1 MSTPASPTSLETLNL
16 RCERGD
22 RTLFEGLNF
31 QVAAGQLLQ
40 IEGANG
46 SGKTTLLRTLCG
58 LFESTAGNI
67 NWCGQSIHADP
78 ASYHAQL
85 SYIGHLPG
93 IKLELSPRENLAFS
107 QGLRGQSISQ
117 NDLLN
122 ALDAIG
128 LYGFED
134 TPCRHLS
141 AGQRRRVALAR
152 LILDKSQLWIL
163 DEPFTALDRAG
174 NQRLSEL
181 LAAHLLQGGLVV
193 LTSHQPVILQDVAIN
208 RLALE

>member
-1 MSTPASPTSLETLNL
+1 MTASNPPPALDAMNL

-22 RTLFEGLNF
+22 RTLFEGLCF

-58 LFESTAGNI
+58 LFEATAGEVV
-67 NWCGQSIHADP
+67 WCGQSIRTDP
-78 ASYHAQL
+78 ANYHAQL

-93 IKLELSPRENLAFS
+93 IKLELSPQENLAFS
-107 QGLRGQSISQ
+107 QGLRGQRPTRSDI
-117 NDLLN
+117 LG

-128 LYGFED
+128 LFGFEEL
-134 TPCRHLS
+134 PCRQLS

-152 LILDKSQLWIL
+152 LLLENSLLWIL

-174 NQRLSEL
+174 NERLSEL
-181 LAAHLLQGGLVV
+181 LVAHLLQGGLVV
-193 LTSHQPVILQDVAIN
+193 LTSHQPVSLREITIT